1 MLHVCKGFL
10 RTRSS
15 GLESVPGGKERTSA
29 LEHTRHCRLWEGPL
43 SLGQPSHP
51 KVRSNWNNRAI
62 KTALPLCS
70 SQREGCSEDRVL
82 VGFVQCPSWEG
93 AREHLRLSYFEAILH
108 PVFSPRCQSSPWTRR
123 RRSRRGSDK
132 VSSREAAGV
141 RGYLPADGTLASSL
155 SLR

>member
-10 RTRSS
+10 RTHSS

-51 KVRSNWNNRAI
+51 KVRSNWDNRAI

-70 SQREGCSEDRVL
+70 SQREGCGEGRVL
-82 VGFVQCPSWEG
+82 VGFVQCPNWEG
-93 AREHLRLSYFEAILH
+93 AREHLRLPILGPFCILFFLL
-108 PVFSPRCQSSPWTRR
+108 PVFPLDMQEEELEGVGQSKP
-123 RRSRRGSDK
+123 RGS
-132 VSSREAAGV
+132 G
-141 RGYLPADGTLASSL
+141 GTCMPMAPWPPRSL
-155 SLR
+155 